1 MNDEQP
7 TITSPA
13 HEEVAVDAMDVDDG
27 VGAITPS
34 TVSSSVLPQWSQ
46 LMPDVQARKRIGTT
60 PVSSSSSSS
69 SDSDEQDDDDDDVP
83 STPWQSMNDLPERR
97 VMVQRIITLTEKK
110 NAVAAAQQQGQSAAT
125 LAKRIELSLYSRAHS
140 LDEYRNLA
148 TLRRRLQSLV
158 ALSYHEAA
166 AERAMQEQQQVLSPK
181 RRLLLARHLDLTP
194 DFNIK
199 RRRVVGLSDVEET
212 KTNSSSG
219 ERGFLFQ
226 RIGDDCVRNIFSFL
240 DGREVIANR
249 VLSRFASEFLP
260 SCILRL
266 QLSAQQLQHC
276 LDSDDLFS
284 LYRLSN
290 LEQLVITNSSSS
302 PQNPEQQRQHG
313 AAGPLH
319 AWGCAELDA
328 TQSND
333 GEYIVARLA
342 AALDAGAGRH
352 LKQLHLVSVFTNT
365 RQCNGVRALCDALTR
380 GACPQLEDL
389 LLGGNSITDVGISH
403 IARLLKVRDAVPR
416 LSRLDLRRNYI
427 GEAGLYKIV
436 SALARANTTQ
446 LRYLCLG
453 GNVIT
458 DNCVPPL
465 QELLLAGRACPQLRF
480 LGLEDNF
487 LSPDGVQ
494 TIIQAAASSGMVP
507 KLHRVCSSDDGA
519 IL

>member
-7 TITSPA
+7 MITSPA
-13 HEEVAVDAMDVDDG
+13 DTMDDG

-34 TVSSSVLPQWSQ
+34 TVSSGVLPQWSQ

-60 PVSSSSSSS
+60 PVSSSSSS
-69 SDSDEQDDDDDDVP
+69 DSDEQDDDDELT
-83 STPWQSMNDLPERR
+83 TPWQSMNDLPERR

-110 NAVAAAQQQGQSAAT
+110 SAIVAAQQQQQDQSAAT

-140 LDEYRNLA
+140 LDEYRNLT

-158 ALSYHEAA
+158 ALSYHEAT
-166 AERAMQEQQQVLSPK
+166 AERAMQEQQQALSPK

-199 RRRVVGLSDVEET
+199 RRRVVVGLSDVEET
-212 KTNSSSG
+212 KTNSSSSGG

-266 QLSAQQLQHC
+266 QLSVQQLQHC

-290 LEQLVITNSSSS
+290 LEQLVITNSSS
-302 PQNPEQQRQHG
+302 PQNPEQQQQHG
-313 AAGPLH
+313 VAGPLH

-333 GEYIVARLA
+333 GEYVVARLA

-365 RQCNGVRALCDALTR
+365 RQRNGVRALCDALAH

-389 LLGGNSITDVGISH
+389 LLGGNSITDAGTSH

-416 LSRLDLRRNYI
+416 LARLDLRRNYI

-436 SALARANTTQ
+436 SALAKANTTQ